1 MGSKST
7 RMITASDGIVSVF
20 AITSRWAVVGGNYDD
35 LALNQKNV
43 RQDGLYPDKMLI
55 LNSLSGRNRFNPDEL

>member
-1 MGSKST
+1 
-7 RMITASDGIVSVF
+7 MITASDGVVSVF
-20 AITSRWAVVGGNYDD
+20 AITSRWALVGGNYDD

>member
-1 MGSKST
+1 
-7 RMITASDGIVSVF
+7 MITASDGVVSVF

-55 LNSLSGRNRFNPDEL
+55 LNSLSGRNRFNPNEL

>member
-1 MGSKST
+1 
-7 RMITASDGIVSVF
+7 MITASDGIVSVF

-43 RQDGLYPDKMLI
+43 RQDGLYPDKMLS

>member
-1 MGSKST
+1 
-7 RMITASDGIVSVF
+7 MITTSDGVVSVF
-20 AITSRWAVVGGNYDD
+20 AVTSRWAVVGGNYDY

-55 LNSLSGRNRFNPDEL
+55 LNSLSGKNRFSPDRLS

>member
-1 MGSKST
+1 MDLGSKST
-7 RMITASDGIVSVF
+7 RMITASDGVVSVF

-43 RQDGLYPDKMLI
+43 RQ
-55 LNSLSGRNRFNPDEL
+55 NRPLTG

>member
-1 MGSKST
+1 
-7 RMITASDGIVSVF
+7 MITASDGVVSVF

-43 RQDGLYPDKMLI
+43 RQ
-55 LNSLSGRNRFNPDEL
+55 NRPLTG

>member
-1 MGSKST
+1 
-7 RMITASDGIVSVF
+7 MITASDGVVSVF
-20 AITSRWAVVGGNYDD
+20 AVTSRWAVVGGNYDY

-55 LNSLSGRNRFNPDEL
+55 LNSLSGRNRFSPNEL